1 MIFIEIIAQLM
12 KKIEEKDIMMMI
24 AKMKMKMK
32 INPKRMKKRKIMPL
46 KNHIKLKLSKPKNQ
60 ITQKQII

>member
-1 MIFIEIIAQLM
+1 M

-24 AKMKMKMK
+24 AKMKMK
-32 INPKRMKKRKIMPL
+32 INPKRMKKMKIMPL

-60 ITQKQII
+60 ITQKQKQII